1 MDRLHRESKKIKKS
15 IHKVL
20 NRGSTLKVAI
30 NSLNVKKIELK
41 KYLKTL
47 YPSFEF
53 YKETDLYR
61 ISQEVYKS
69 EKKFKKL
76 DRAKKIFKK
85 KITKNLPK
93 VC

>member
-20 NRGSTLKVAI
+20 NRESTLRVAI
-30 NSLNVKKIELK
+30 NSQNGNQLLDIKKIELK

-53 YKETDLYR
+53 YKETEYYIIGLER
-61 ISQEVYKS
+61 FKR
-69 EKKFKKL
+69 EKN
-76 DRAKKIFKK
+76 I
-85 KITKNLPK
+85 
-93 VC
+93 